1 MTGPRRKADERATR
15 KHIIAVEKAIRAA
28 AGQLS
33 DTDAPLLEALR
44 VMARQMDAA
53 GNDPSTR
60 LTAAYLSAQRDFQR
74 VIATTRAAGPKRNP
88 YDELKARREQAGA

>member
-1 MTGPRRKADERATR
+1 MTGPRRKPEERATR

-28 AGQLS
+28 GDKLT

-44 VMARQMDAA
+44 VMARQMDGA

-74 VIATTRAAGPKRNP
+74 ILATKRAAGPVRNP
-88 YDELKARREQAGA
+88 YDELRARREQTGA